1 MPGGADG
8 NQVLAGTTPK
18 ASPMVPPGEATTSSS
33 ERLGVAEFVAGNV
46 PAPNPK
52 AKAAP
57 KKKRSKKTGV
67 KKTGVKVMDTCAEL
81 QSCIKKG
88 DALPIGARKFWKFP
102 IGGGLVNLIV
112 VL

>member
-57 KKKRSKKTGV
+57 KKKSKKTGV

-102 IGGGLVNLIV
+102 IGLVNLIV